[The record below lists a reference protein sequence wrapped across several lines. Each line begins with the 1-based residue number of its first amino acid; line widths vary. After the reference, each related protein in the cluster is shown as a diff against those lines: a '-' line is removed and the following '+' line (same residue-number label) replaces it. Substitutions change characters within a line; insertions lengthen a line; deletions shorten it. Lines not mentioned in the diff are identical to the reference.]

1 MGARARVSARRKY
14 SYPQRVSA
22 IMPTGGISQRQ
33 KLMRQLFLR
42 FAMLAL
48 SVCVVYSLYDIA
60 TTIKGSDPV
69 GEAPCPVACRGP

>member
-1 MGARARVSARRKY
+1 
-14 SYPQRVSA
+14 
-22 IMPTGGISQRQ
+22 
-33 KLMRQLFLR
+33 MRQFFLR